1 MNPRLQALAR
11 YMAETSPRDVNRLG
25 YKYGFLPADSAEGR
39 EGMIYRGLMEEGESF
54 LKDVAMF
61 HPDREMILA
70 ANGEQNYV
78 GTIGYPPMNDT
89 LTGTSKRYSW
99 RADGV
104 ELGTTTGPEELTTVK
119 KEDDPK
125 FMLRIVAFIIV
136 AFLLY
141 QLLIA

>member
-1 MNPRLQALAR
+1 MNPRLQALAK

-39 EGMIYRGLMEEGESF
+39 EGMIYRGIIEEGESF

-78 GTIGYPPMNDT
+78 GTQGYPPMND
-89 LTGTSKRYSW
+89 KRYSW

-104 ELGTTTGPEELTTVK
+104 ELGTTEGPQELTTVK

-141 QLLIA
+141 QLLLA